1 MSRELLRL
9 LKECVMY
16 IFFRKISVMLMNKEE
31 FDKFLGIMVIFDVF
45 YENNNLSSMSWLGE
59 RSL

>member
-45 YENNNLSSMSWLGE
+45 YENKNLSSMSWLGE

>member
-1 MSRELLRL
+1 MLRL

-45 YENNNLSSMSWLGE
+45 YENKNLSSMSWSGE

>member
-1 MSRELLRL
+1 
-9 LKECVMY
+9 MY

-45 YENNNLSSMSWLGE
+45 YENKNLSSMSWSGE
-59 RSL
+59 RIL